1 MVSEICS
8 RADRQTDNYGRHWF
22 RTGPPTGRRPF
33 QVPLLRRVGCVDA
46 VAAGT
51 GVQYYFSP
59 CLSLD
64 RTTAVDSWV
73 QTLRS
78 VTHRTLHCWTSLFQT
93 DILQLL
99 SYSSQWV
106 IGHSPPLDN
115 HPAPYWTRVLP
126 TFPLRGRQPPP
137 PRKVVMS
144 HCILNFAL
152 CLSSER
158 FS

>member
-1 MVSEICS
+1 MWF
-8 RADRQTDNYGRHWF
+8 RRYARGQTDRQTTMAATGSGRD
-22 RTGPPTGRRPF
+22 P
-33 QVPLLRRVGCVDA
+33 RRVIGRSKCHSCGASVAYIDA

-64 RTTAVDSWV
+64 RTTAVDRWV

-106 IGHSPPLDN
+106 IGHSPHWTITRPPIGHVSSPYLPLEGDS
-115 HPAPYWTRVLP
+115 LP
-126 TFPLRGRQPPP
+126 LPER
-137 PRKVVMS
+137 
-144 HCILNFAL
+144 
-152 CLSSER
+152 SSCPTA
-158 FS
+158 S